1 MHVEYKIYFL
11 RNHDA
16 GCVIGHAIATNV
28 PARCCRA
35 KRQFT
40 HFGLLEQQETKES
53 CINPG
58 KTIMATENGHKS
70 IFFSGAIFSSL
81 SLVHVLST
89 KCSVLFVEDRIK
101 ILYLKES
108 GRDMMLA
115 FFSLVQQCH
124 DCSFSLLS
132 LLYRC
137 FCSAFV
143 REWNAKD
150 KTWCIT

>member
-1 MHVEYKIYFL
+1 MSFPTLVHFFFFSFFYHSFHSVIRCLLFYEQVQLMHVEYKIYFL

-81 SLVHVLST
+81 SLSFMSCLQ
-89 KCSVLFVEDRIK
+89 SVLFCSWK
-101 ILYLKES
+101 IE
-108 GRDMMLA
+108 
-115 FFSLVQQCH
+115 
-124 DCSFSLLS
+124 
-132 LLYRC
+132 
-137 FCSAFV
+137 
-143 REWNAKD
+143 
-150 KTWCIT
+150 

>member
-1 MHVEYKIYFL
+1 MSFPTLVHFFFFSFFYHPFHSVIRCLLFYEQVQLMHVEYKIYFL

-101 ILYLKES
+101 
-108 GRDMMLA
+108 
-115 FFSLVQQCH
+115 FFV
-124 DCSFSLLS
+124 FK
-132 LLYRC
+132 RK
-137 FCSAFV
+137 
-143 REWNAKD
+143 W
-150 KTWCIT
+150 T